1 MIDYRRR
8 MRVNLAIAATGLA
21 LFAVFPLFANSGLVF
36 LAGLVAI
43 NIVFGLSWNLLFS
56 GVGLLSFGHA
66 MFFAGGAY
74 AMAVL
79 SLRVP
84 ELPFVLGLFLGALT
98 GGLIA
103 LVFGFIALRRASGV
117 YFAVLTL
124 AFSELIHI
132 FITKTTFLGRN
143 DGLVGIPRPVIDLGI
158 ASIDLTSAG
167 AYYYFIIL
175 AMAAVAF
182 ALWAFQNSPAG
193 RLIRAIK
200 QDPVARSTA
209 FLRHRYTLMAA
220 HRLRAVRLDRGI
232 LRLPSWCLSPRSL
245 RLKSPTGQSRP
256 NPSCSR
262 CWAAPGIS
270 GARPSSHP
278 VWRHRLRHAGHV
290 RPVRDHCRC
299 AAAGRGPADAGRI
312 AGLPARPPRRCP
324 PVGPCCKRCL
334 HGQGGESDMTRLM
347 VAKGI
352 HKSYGRVR
360 VLEDVDFDLE
370 EGEAHVVI
378 GPNGAGKTTLF
389 RCLSG
394 ESRINGGT
402 ITLGG
407 RDITAL
413 DGWQRVKLGIGRS
426 FQVARIFP
434 DMSAFENLIVAIE
447 TRERVDKGLK
457 STFGLVAPRREVREE
472 AERLVVELG
481 WRAAST
487 SRPARF
493 PMATRGGL
501 NWP

>member
-8 MRVNLAIAATGLA
+8 LRLNLAVTGAGLV

-84 ELPFVLGLFLGALT
+84 ELPFVMGLFLGALT

-200 QDPVARSTA
+200 QDPVRTA
-209 FLRHRYTLMAA
+209 FLGTDIRSWQLTAFVLSGSIAAFCGAVMVPFAQIASPEIAYWTISTEPILFTL
-220 HRLRAVRLDRGI
+220 LG
-232 LRLPSWCLSPRSL
+232 
-245 RLKSPTGQSRP
+245 G
-256 NPSCSR
+256 
-262 CWAAPGIS
+262 
-270 GARPSSHP
+270 
-278 VWRHRLRHAGHV
+278 AGHFWGPAV
-290 RPVRDHCRC
+290 GAILFGAIDYGTRAMYGLSEITVGVLLLGVVLLMPGGLLGFLHARR
-299 AAAGRGPADAGRI
+299 AAARRS
-312 AGLPARPPRRCP
+312 GLAANE
-324 PVGPCCKRCL
+324 V
-334 HGQGGESDMTRLM
+334 SM
-347 VAKGI
+347 
-352 HKSYGRVR
+352 
-360 VLEDVDFDLE
+360 
-370 EGEAHVVI
+370 
-378 GPNGAGKTTLF
+378 GK
-389 RCLSG
+389 
-394 ESRINGGT
+394 
-402 ITLGG
+402 
-407 RDITAL
+407 
-413 DGWQRVKLGIGRS
+413 
-426 FQVARIFP
+426 
-434 DMSAFENLIVAIE
+434 
-447 TRERVDKGLK
+447 
-457 STFGLVAPRREVREE
+457 
-472 AERLVVELG
+472 AEK
-481 WRAAST
+481 
-487 SRPARF
+487 
-493 PMATRGGL
+493 AT
-501 NWP
+501 